1 MRNPLLPL
9 LACLSL
15 SVPAWAEAS
24 CPPEGTDLK
33 SLQLLKEQD
42 FALAEDDTRNR
53 LAMGLLAC
61 LGDRDPEL
69 RDGIAY
75 EAITMWLR
83 SNQLDMMLVRRMREQ
98 LYAMLDEEDEEGFRR
113 PFAALM
119 LSEVARTDRI
129 QPWMSPAERDAM
141 VGRATR
147 YLRSVR
153 DYRGFDDADGWR
165 HGVAHGADWL
175 LQLTS
180 NPALDRR
187 QVQDILDAVAEQ
199 VVPEAPHAY
208 VFGEP
213 GRLVRPVVFAARG
226 GLLSEADW
234 QAWFGALP
242 DRLGDESLAYRDNGW
257 LARRHDLLAFLTSM
271 YLEADQST
279 DARVAALKPAVVTAL
294 RKIP

>member
-1 MRNPLLPL
+1 MRNSLLML

-15 SVPAWAEAS
+15 SSPAWAQSS

-42 FALAEDDTRNR
+42 FALEEDDTRNR
-53 LAMGLLAC
+53 LAIGLLAC
-61 LGDRDPEL
+61 LGERDPEL

-83 SNQLDMMLVRRMREQ
+83 SNQLDTTLIRRMREK
-98 LYAMLDEEDEEGFRR
+98 LYDMLDEEDEAGFRR
-113 PFAALM
+113 PFATLV

-180 NPALDRR
+180 NPVLDKQ
-187 QVQDILDAVAEQ
+187 QVQDILAAVAEQ
-199 VVPEAPHAY
+199 VVPEASHAY
-208 VFGEP
+208 AFGEP

-226 GLLSEADW
+226 GLLSEAEW
-234 QAWFGALP
+234 QTWFAALP
-242 DRLGDESLAYRDNGW
+242 DRLGDASLAYRDSGW
-257 LARRHDLLAFLTSM
+257 LARRHDLMAFLTSA
-271 YLEADQST
+271 YLEADQSS
-279 DARVAALKPAVVTAL
+279 DARVKALKPAIVAAL
-294 RKIP
+294 RKVP